1 MNLIAKLIADANA
14 SVAPAPIPPKILST
28 WREYDIRELDFP
40 EGVTPQSELVF
51 ILENRCGQHP
61 IDQRVIPDDDQVCLF
76 LYDIIA
82 FNEWRNKPKGKIG
95 VSPSITKSPED
106 LQAFLLEEANAAVD
120 IKHLPQKGYQV
131 DFYLNLFK
139 QIKGPK

>member
-1 MNLIAKLIADANA
+1 MNLVSKLLA
-14 SVAPAPIPPKILST
+14 SGNDSAQPIRIHSK
-28 WREYDIRELDFP
+28 WREYNIQELDFP

-61 IDQRVIPDDDQVCLF
+61 IDKKVIPDDDQVCLF

-82 FNEWRNKPKGKIG
+82 FNNWRNKPKENIK
-95 VSPSITKSPED
+95 VLPRSTKKPED
-106 LQAFLLEEANAAVD
+106 LQAFLLSEANAAVD

>member
-1 MNLIAKLIADANA
+1 MNLILKLIAELETSA
-14 SVAPAPIPPKILST
+14 SST
-28 WREYDIRELDFP
+28 KGYSKWREYNINELDFP

-51 ILENRCGQHP
+51 ILENRCRQAP
-61 IDQRVIPDDDQVCLF
+61 IDKRVIPDDDQVCLF

-82 FNEWRNKPKGKIG
+82 FNEWRNKPKEKIK
-95 VSPSITKSPED
+95 VLTRSNKKPED
-106 LQAFLLEEANAAVD
+106 LQIFLLEEANAAVD

-139 QIKGPK
+139 QIKDPK

>member
-1 MNLIAKLIADANA
+1 MNLVSKLIVEAGALD
-14 SVAPAPIPPKILST
+14 APAIVHSK
-28 WREYDIRELDFP
+28 WREYNIQELDFP

-51 ILENRCGQHP
+51 ILENKCGQHP

-82 FNEWRNKPKGKIG
+82 FNNWRTKPKEKIK
-95 VSPSITKSPED
+95 VLPRSTKKPED
-106 LQAFLLEEANAAVD
+106 LQAFLLSEANAAVD

-139 QIKGPK
+139 QIKDPK